1 MVGGGR
7 LFLRLVKYVHPL
19 MASIPI
25 APTPMALARFIV
37 GNNYKKKKSESPA
50 VDLQLRLLSRRF
62 LEANGGQISI
72 FEL

>member
-1 MVGGGR
+1 
-7 LFLRLVKYVHPL
+7 